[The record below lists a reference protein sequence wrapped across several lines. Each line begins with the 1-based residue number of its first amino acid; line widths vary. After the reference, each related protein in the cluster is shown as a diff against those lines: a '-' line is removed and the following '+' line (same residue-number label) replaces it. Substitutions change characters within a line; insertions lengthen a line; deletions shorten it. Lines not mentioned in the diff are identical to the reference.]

1 MARQARHGFGPGG
14 MGPRGMGPGGP
25 MGPTGTMDW
34 VFGPDG
40 PIAMAG
46 QMGQAPWGPGGRR
59 RGRRERGDVRAAI
72 LLLLAEKP
80 RHGYEIITEIGDR
93 SEGAWQPSPGSIY
106 PVLKRLAREGLLES
120 SEDEGRRVFALTA
133 AGQDLVA
140 AERDGWGEPWKQ
152 AAAAE
157 QHDEEQNVERAAMMR
172 EAQQLAAAV
181 WQVAQLNNA
190 EDLQAA
196 SDALAEARKAIYRR
210 LAE

>member
-1 MARQARHGFGPGG
+1 MARHARHGFGPGG
-14 MGPRGMGPGGP
+14 MGPGGRGPGGP
-25 MGPTGTMDW
+25 MGPAGTMDW

-46 QMGQAPWGPGGRR
+46 QMGQGPWGPGGRR

-120 SEDEGRRVFALTA
+120 SEDEGSRFF
-133 AGQDLVA
+133 
-140 AERDGWGEPWKQ
+140 RDGQRGVGEVDPIRERGGLHRLILPRAGVQ
-152 AAAAE
+152 ASSALRPSAL
-157 QHDEEQNVERAAMMR
+157 VRPKP
-172 EAQQLAAAV
+172 EA
-181 WQVAQLNNA
+181 
-190 EDLQAA
+190 
-196 SDALAEARKAIYRR
+196 
-210 LAE
+210 